1 MRLSPELQ
9 IVYIAAHWALDL
21 RRIGGMITMVELLYL
36 LGQVAPMVRWDRL
49 VPWLEGS
56 AAAAS
61 VILLLTYLARA
72 NLINLAPELLQDLWR
87 TQHSF
92 SRATLFLWHWFLD
105 HHLVMGGPRGM
116 EAYPLQLSGPPLR
129 GLWQVSWAL
138 LTAWRVRHGLQ
149 KSHLLQF
156 LRS

>member
-1 MRLSPELQ
+1 MRSSPELQ
-9 IVYIAAHWALDL
+9 IVYIAAHWARDL
-21 RRIGGMITMVELLYL
+21 RRIGGMIAMLDMLYL
-36 LGQVAPMVRWDRL
+36 LSQAGPIVRWDRL

-72 NLINLAPELLQDLWR
+72 DLIDLAPELLQDLWR
-87 TQHSF
+87 TQHAF
-92 SRATLFLWHWFLD
+92 NRATLFLWHRFLD
-105 HHLVMGGPRGM
+105 QHLAMGGPQGM
-116 EAYPLQLSGPPLR
+116 EAYPWQLSGPPLR

-138 LTAWRVRHGLQ
+138 LTARRVRHGLQ